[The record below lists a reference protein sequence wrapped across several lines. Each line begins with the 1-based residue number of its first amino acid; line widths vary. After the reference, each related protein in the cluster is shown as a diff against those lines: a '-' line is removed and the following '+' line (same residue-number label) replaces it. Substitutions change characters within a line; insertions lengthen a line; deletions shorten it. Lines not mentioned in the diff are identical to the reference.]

1 MSTFSTPAVSE
12 AGKAVA
18 LAVVI
23 ALAAAFLP
31 LVSLPLMAFMPLPL
45 AFVVLRRGIAVGVA
59 ASFCTAALTLALAG
73 PGNGLLALCLSGVV
87 GIALGL
93 ALRRD
98 WNFSVTLLTSSAV
111 AALSLGTLAVVVWTV
126 TGLSRE
132 QLQRSMDQSL
142 QAAKELYASLG
153 VTQAT
158 LDALSQQFQ
167 ALLRVLPYMLPSVF
181 AIAGLLLVAAS
192 LALAGSIF
200 PRAGQAVSSNLSFA
214 RFRLHWGL
222 AYGFI
227 AGLVLLVVSPS
238 LSSGAEAAR
247 LIGLNLLLIFQT
259 LYFLQGLALVHSFS
273 VSRRLGGGG
282 RALLYGGAVV
292 GQLMLWMLSW
302 VGLLDT
308 WFDYRKRFAPREPA
322 PSAPPAGDEDGGD
335 SEEW

>member
-1 MSTFSTPAVSE
+1 M
-12 AGKAVA
+12 
-18 LAVVI
+18 
-23 ALAAAFLP
+23 
-31 LVSLPLMAFMPLPL
+31 
-45 AFVVLRRGIAVGVA
+45 
-59 ASFCTAALTLALAG
+59 
-73 PGNGLLALCLSGVV
+73 
-87 GIALGL
+87 
-93 ALRRD
+93 
-98 WNFSVTLLTSSAV
+98 
-111 AALSLGTLAVVVWTV
+111 
-126 TGLSRE
+126 
-132 QLQRSMDQSL
+132 
-142 QAAKELYASLG
+142 G

-158 LDALSQQFQ
+158 LDSISQQFQ
-167 ALLRVLPYMLPSVF
+167 ALLRVLPYLLPSVF

-214 RFRLHWGL
+214 RFRLHWGM

-238 LSSGAEAAR
+238 LDSGAEAAR